1 MNRIHAY
8 ASRTRSP
15 SARVLA
21 LGLTLTLGACGT
33 AQGGEPALAGVRE
46 IESPAP
52 PRSSEP
58 NLTVGP
64 DGRVH
69 LTWIEALDAG
79 GHALRFAVLDEAGWS
94 EPGTIATGDDWFV
107 NWADFPSLAVLPDGG
122 LAAHWLQKSGPGTY
136 AYDVRIALSADG
148 GRSWSEPVTPHRD
161 GTQTEHGFVSLW
173 AEGDSVAAVWL
184 DGRNFTG
191 DGHSTA
197 NEMTLRYTRVGP
209 DGGLG
214 EEQLLDGRICDCC
227 QTAVALTSRGPV
239 VFYRDRSPE
248 EIRDIWMVRQVDGAW
263 SEPEAVHRD
272 GWEIAACPVNGPA
285 AAAEGERV
293 AVAWF
298 TAAHDTAR
306 VNVAFSDDAGARFG
320 APVRVDG
327 GAPLGRVGV
336 QLLPDGSA
344 LVSWLERGRDEQA
357 RVQVRRVAA
366 DGTAGP
372 TQTVAES
379 TGARSSGFP
388 RMVRSGD
395 RVVFAWT
402 AAGDPSRVRVATAAL
417 EGGR

>member
-1 MNRIHAY
+1 
-8 ASRTRSP
+8 
-15 SARVLA
+15 
-21 LGLTLTLGACGT
+21 
-33 AQGGEPALAGVRE
+33 
-46 IESPAP
+46 
-52 PRSSEP
+52 
-58 NLTVGP
+58 
-64 DGRVH
+64 
-69 LTWIEALDAG
+69 
-79 GHALRFAVLDEAGWS
+79 
-94 EPGTIATGDDWFV
+94 
-107 NWADFPSLAVLPDGG
+107 
-122 LAAHWLQKSGPGTY
+122 
-136 AYDVRIALSADG
+136 
-148 GRSWSEPVTPHRD
+148 
-161 GTQTEHGFVSLW
+161 
-173 AEGDSVAAVWL
+173 VAAVWL
-184 DGRNFTG
+184 DGRNFTE

-239 VFYRDRSPE
+239 VFYRGRSLD

-366 DGTAGP
+366 DGTPGP

-402 AAGDPSRVRVATAAL
+402 AAGEPSRVRVATAAL